1 MLEIK
6 IKASC
11 KRSISDLYAQS
22 LIWTLKEFSHS
33 RKAQLLFSS
42 LPASLLPLHVPK
54 PSATLLDLL
63 SPPSPN
69 RALLFTVPH
78 FLWEKVLGQFSSP
91 PYMDPTWLTPGKY
104 CIPGPHCSLLHPGK
118 PSSHLCV
125 WHLQQLLSK
134 PMWIPGSEPALFH
147 TSVHIA
153 IAALTRGIPLKPSH
167 FSVSKLGSS
176 RKKVL
181 NLDSFSHLPHTCNGS
196 LHKRLSNYLLS
207 HNKRTMNQIV
217 TLLSRLFLKDTGYAT
232 LVKCPLR

>member
-1 MLEIK
+1 MQEVYLW
-6 IKASC
+6 
-11 KRSISDLYAQS
+11 SIRPVSDLNIKRVLSFQEGTTAVQQPPSFSAAPACAQALGHTARP
-22 LIWTLKEFSHS
+22 LIH
-33 RKAQLLFSS
+33 
-42 LPASLLPLHVPK
+42 
-54 PSATLLDLL
+54 LL

-134 PMWIPGSEPALFH
+134 PLWIPGSEPALFH

-217 TLLSRLFLKDTGYAT
+217 TLLSRLFLKDTGYAM